1 MKKFYFTIKLL
12 KRGFVANAKWR
23 KEPGFGMLH
32 HIFALSKHML
42 CAQTHFV
49 EIESLFELLLNHNL
63 HIFKMAAQFQ

>member
-32 HIFALSKHML
+32 HKLQITSKQVKVSDLITLVVYFWLS
-42 CAQTHFV
+42 
-49 EIESLFELLLNHNL
+49 S
-63 HIFKMAAQFQ
+63 